1 MLLFPPLSPSP
12 PHSCPAEVFHTLH
25 PYGRLVQP
33 CPAWSTTHSLQKEQE
48 LKPEI
53 NVNRRII
60 KKAMSPELTP
70 ELCNT
75 ARVFFLLYC
84 SPPPEAL
91 FLFFHS
97 TPLCF
102 WTLLCGVLKS
112 VFLYHFSPSLA
123 CSLSL
128 SLREARI
135 TPSHSCSGMGE
146 CLCVY
151 VLVHVHYCVMSRSSV
166 LPLHWNRDLNCLFHL
181 PESNTQSP
189 HVNTE

>member
-1 MLLFPPLSPSP
+1 MSP
-12 PHSCPAEVFHTLH
+12 
-25 PYGRLVQP
+25 
-33 CPAWSTTHSLQKEQE
+33 E
-48 LKPEI
+48 LT
-53 NVNRRII
+53 
-60 KKAMSPELTP
+60 PELTP

-102 WTLLCGVLKS
+102 WTLSCGVLKS

-128 SLREARI
+128 SLYEKQGSLLLTAVLVWG
-135 TPSHSCSGMGE
+135 SV
-146 CLCVY
+146 CVY
-151 VLVHVHYCVMSRSSV
+151 MCLSMSTIVLCHAHLSSLCTETEILTV
-166 LPLHWNRDLNCLFHL
+166 CFTCQRATPKAHMWTQNRTNKDTKSFIL
-181 PESNTQSP
+181 
-189 HVNTE
+189 